1 MTPQILWDTAPG
13 GPETVSGGGEQMTD
27 ARELDRRTVLQ
38 GTAALGAAT
47 SLAGCSSLPI
57 VGGESGSGDDGLSY
71 GDEIEDEIT
80 PESPTDPV
88 DGGLA
93 NPHEFTGS
101 GDEQIEAELDSDVFD
116 TVLLL
121 VDGTGEL
128 VRRNDDEAPSST
140 DSSIIVEL
148 PSTGSFTLWAT
159 SASGEATGTY
169 TLSLDLY

>member
-1 MTPQILWDTAPG
+1 
-13 GPETVSGGGEQMTD
+13 MTD
-27 ARELDRRTVLQ
+27 ERELYRRTVLQ
-38 GTAALGAAT
+38 GTATLGAAA

-57 VGGESGSGDDGLSY
+57 VGGESGRGDDGLSY

-88 DGGLA
+88 DGGLG

-101 GDEQIEAELDSDVFD
+101 VDEQIEAEIESDDFD

-121 VDGTGEL
+121 VDGAGEL

-148 PSTGSFTLWAT
+148 PSTGSFTLCAT